1 MPIYNVEA
9 PNGKILKVEGPEGAT
24 ADQVTQFAAREYYS
38 DPANVEK
45 KYTVG
50 QTLGKAFDR
59 GSRRLGSTFGDLIP
73 AIGASAIGFDEYAE
87 KQLDEAE
94 QSEAYIQR
102 NLAPKYPSFKDV
114 DSVGSALEF
123 AGETVFEQFPNLA
136 TMLVTGGVGSGL
148 GRVGVAKLGASALAK
163 RQAVGQGT
171 GVYLGSYALNAP
183 EIFQNIYDETGQLA
197 PGASLLFGAAAA
209 GLDSVLPAN
218 ILKGMT
224 PAVKA
229 AITKETLKKS
239 GMRPGL
245 AESIFKNILKG
256 TAQEGI
262 TEGAQEAISITAE
275 NFVGDN
281 PQIFESE
288 DWERII
294 ESSVRGAVAGG
305 VFRGASA
312 PIERLSIPA
321 APTQETVPAPAS
333 GNMIVDPAL
342 VKRKQASATTL
353 GLTLV
358 PSPDIA
364 GDFAEAIK
372 IREVEQPTALGD
384 GLETVSI
391 RDIYQFNEKSNKW
404 VKVREELVEGTIKE
418 GLKEDDE
425 EEVPTGA
432 PSQLGLPGIPEELA
446 GPVISEQTQEL
457 VEGETS
463 TGTPTGAAPIKQPF
477 LPFSSFPAPPP
488 KRDDIPSEI
497 RLEPGPVDRGPQ
509 DRESLAEAMGW
520 QYDDVTNTA
529 YDAEAKITYV
539 FDEANNQWV
548 ESDEKLNRQQSE
560 SSRTDNAIL
569 GKPGLNERADS
580 TSSTTSSGVGS
591 SGRTV
596 SKNSNGATVVYDP
609 LGPENKPVVTEN
621 STWTEQFPGAQIA
634 SEVQEMGSDQ
644 GGISDSLADRISR
657 ENYVSDSVPIA
668 DLINSDPYL
677 KEYIEKSPEGP
688 REFQQSE
695 TQVAPVVASNGEV
708 LDGYNRIQ
716 AALVRGDKTISVLRG
731 VKPWSTPEV
740 EITEGRRARLS
751 TNELSQQNR
760 RFKNAQEMKEELY
773 KEFGKTLI
781 DRLLN
786 RGFLKIIDS
795 RADLSDANKRSIP
808 SGVTGFYQFNPKGDK
823 FRTGVT
829 TLIANKNAVGSAS
842 GLLLHEIGEHYG
854 LEGMLGKDYAITLNQ
869 LNRLKDTDPI
879 VARAWKDVTINYAT
893 PGMIAADPSYNI
905 GGINFLR
912 EVAAHIGETAPENTW
927 FRRLIGRVKNFLRR
941 LGFYDPSKI
950 TGSDIRDMI
959 MYSLNRTLNSPIA
972 RTRLNPNEEVKSL
985 YKKSVTDEI
994 YSKENPPGAFRPE
1007 TSRKLLDMA
1016 GEGYKSIQ
1024 KGSPKV
1030 YAAVRKALSMLPDSL
1045 MSAKMGMYGL
1055 VALND
1060 LYKNYMPSLGKML
1073 ELLELRAGKADKAR
1087 AKVDNLGYMGMNAV
1101 KGNKRV
1107 AFKFVDEKGNEIPFA
1122 DFFNGNKRVKEGY
1135 RIEKI
1140 PTEEVTTKHTQ
1151 KELDDW
1157 ARIVFNL
1164 SRGEAGYLDKGIDP
1178 TDVNNQGNP
1187 LVGEFK
1193 RLPKELQMLAIA
1205 YSAQYTQFAQQF
1217 NAAVLKLLPNTD
1229 KKGRAIPMGEKA
1241 KRFKEQ
1247 LISQELVFYH
1257 PFRRRGAYVLKYIPK
1272 ADRGQEFGNE
1282 IFTERFETNYELEAA
1297 IADLKRTGG
1306 QFISS
1311 GVSPETGGGKNQV
1324 PDAFF
1329 QEIIEIV
1336 NSTTTGDSQINEG
1349 IIEQIYELYV
1359 DMFPSSSV
1367 RQQTRKRDGVRGE
1380 LQDVVGGF
1388 IDVGARMANQ
1398 VTNME
1403 YIPQFNEASAAI
1415 SEESR
1420 IAQETVSN
1428 DDTIEPQKKE
1438 KLKYQIA
1445 EAAIEVTDR
1454 SRAFFNNPV
1463 PDRLSG
1469 NLAYVSFLTTIAG
1482 NVSSALV
1489 NLTQVLLIV
1498 IPGLVAKYG
1507 PVKAAQA
1514 MALATKLY
1522 LNGGQDNNRGWQGI
1536 KGFGGPD
1543 ISYAMKNGFRR
1554 SQENAARGLI
1564 DQADVLPQEL
1574 LDLYE
1579 QGLER
1584 SVFRRGLGYELTEMR
1599 KKDSQDFTGVK
1610 AKVDSTLG
1618 WIFQNTER
1626 FNREVT
1632 YLAGY
1637 IADRDISLD
1646 KEGNFNVGDKAKSV
1660 DKATEY
1666 ARDFTRESHGTALPE
1681 LGPRHFQDGWGKT
1694 IFTFKRYAHAMMAV
1708 LIKLFYNSMKGGDIR
1723 RDELA
1728 RAIAEVR
1735 ATEQFSPEA
1744 NAKVAEMENEIAALK
1759 LVKRTARVQLA
1770 GIYGMSFTVAGVQ
1783 GMPLYGL
1790 AETFSETMYAMFG
1803 DEDEPYDF
1811 DESVKD
1817 LFGEFGYKGPL
1828 NKLLDT
1834 DIAARTGFSNLIW
1847 RDDARRVQEIG
1858 VPGYVLETLLGP
1870 SYSYARNIG
1879 RGIEDISEGNVYRG
1893 VEQMLPAFARNG
1905 MKSIRYSIEGARTRG
1920 GAKLVDD
1927 LNAYNNFMQVFGF
1940 TNEDLSN
1947 AYERNN
1953 AMKQGERRILR
1964 RRSGLLTA
1972 AFVARDS
1979 GDRELLRD
1987 VQEEI
1992 KKYNRTE
1999 VGRLNRITSNTLNS
2013 SYKAKSRAIA
2023 NSVNGITLSEKYKKY
2038 LRENLG
2044 S

>member
-38 DPANVEK
+38 DPANIEK

-148 GRVGVAKLGASALAK
+148 ARVGAAKLTAKEFAK

-372 IREVEQPTALGD
+372 IREVDKRRFERFKPGPYRPFK
-384 GLETVSI
+384 VK
-391 RDIYQFNEKSNKW
+391 DIYEFNENSNKW
-404 VKVREELVEGTIKE
+404 VKVREELIKE
-418 GLKEDDE
+418 SVPKPTNFE
-425 EEVPTGA
+425 EEVPTEA
-432 PSQLGLPGIPEELA
+432 PGQLGLPGIPGELA

-463 TGTPTGAAPIKQPF
+463 TGTPTGKAPVNEPF
-477 LPFSSFPAPPP
+477 LPFVSFPVPPP
-488 KRDDIPSEI
+488 KRDNIPSEI

-520 QYDDVTNTA
+520 QYDDVANTA
-529 YDAEAKITYV
+529 YDAEADITYV

-548 ESDEKLNRQQSE
+548 ESNEKLNRQQSE

-569 GKPGLNERADS
+569 GESGLNERADS
-580 TSSTTSSGVGS
+580 TSSTTPSGVGGS
-591 SGRTV
+591 RRTV
-596 SKNSNGATVVYDP
+596 STNSNGATVVYDP
-609 LGPENKPVVTEN
+609 LGPEGKPVVTEN
-621 STWTEQFPGAQIA
+621 STWTA
-634 SEVQEMGSDQ
+634 
-644 GGISDSLADRISR
+644 
-657 ENYVSDSVPIA
+657 
-668 DLINSDPYL
+668 
-677 KEYIEKSPEGP
+677 
-688 REFQQSE
+688 
-695 TQVAPVVASNGEV
+695 
-708 LDGYNRIQ
+708 
-716 AALVRGDKTISVLRG
+716 
-731 VKPWSTPEV
+731 PEV

-773 KEFGKTLI
+773 KEFSKTLI
-781 DRLLN
+781 DRLFD

-795 RADLSDANKRSIP
+795 RADLSDADRAGIP
-808 SGVTGFYQFNPKGDK
+808 SNVQGFYRFNPAGDR

-829 TLIANKNAVGSAS
+829 TLIANKNPVGSAS

-941 LGFYDPSKI
+941 FGFYDPSKI

-1107 AFKFVDEKGNEIPFA
+1107 AFKFVDEKGNEIPFKE
-1122 DFFNGNKRVKEGY
+1122 FFNGNKRVKEGY

-1140 PTEEVTTKHTQ
+1140 PTEEVTTKYTK

-1178 TDVNNQGNP
+1178 TDINNQGNP

-1193 RLPKELQMLAIA
+1193 QLPKELQMLAIA

-1272 ADRGQEFGNE
+1272 TDKGQEFGNE
-1282 IFTERFETNYELEAA
+1282 VFTERFETNYELEAA
-1297 IADLKRTGG
+1297 IVDLQSTGG

-1367 RQQTRKRDGVRGE
+1367 RQQTRKREGVRGE

-1744 NAKVAEMENEIAALK
+1744 NAKVAEMENEIEALK

-1783 GMPLYGL
+1783 GMPLYGA
-1790 AETFSETMYAMFG
+1790 AETFSEAMNAMFG